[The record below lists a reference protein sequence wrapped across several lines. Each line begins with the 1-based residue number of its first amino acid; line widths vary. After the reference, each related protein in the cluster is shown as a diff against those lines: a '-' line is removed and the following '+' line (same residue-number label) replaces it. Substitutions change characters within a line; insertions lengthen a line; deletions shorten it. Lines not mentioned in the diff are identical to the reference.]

1 MVVAVTLTPVLC
13 SYLLTGDRV
22 LQRSQKEPI
31 VSRFLKRI
39 YKKALEWV
47 LSHKRLV
54 IGSTVALFVASLVV
68 FFSLGRNFL
77 PPFNEGSLTINTSTM
92 PGISLEESDK
102 IGREVE
108 RILLEIPEIQTVAR
122 KTGRAELDE
131 HALGVNVS
139 EMEAP
144 FELDERSRQE
154 FLSDVRAR
162 LGVLK
167 GVNIEI
173 GQPISHR
180 IDAMLSGTK
189 ANIAIKLFG
198 PDLNRLFS
206 LGNQVKGAVSAGR
219 LFSPG
224 RTSTSCLH
232 DTGISLEES
241 SIRSGASVALSRSS
255 KSAEPRIRARRECL
269 RKPKKRFR
277 RSLTRGLRWRMRRR
291 PRLGQPE

>member
-1 MVVAVTLTPVLC
+1 MFFLGGSKDACCVRSGFRYRGAVRVDGRRRDADAGAVQLPADRRSGVATQPEGT
-13 SYLLTGDRV
+13 DRFPFPETN
-22 LQRSQKEPI
+22 LQ
-31 VSRFLKRI
+31 
-39 YKKALEWV
+39 KALEWV

-144 FELDERSRQE
+144 FELDERSRQSFSPTCGPARRAE
-154 FLSDVRAR
+154 RRQYRNRPADFASDRRDAVRAR
-162 LGVLK
+162 G
-167 GVNIEI
+167 
-173 GQPISHR
+173 PISR
-180 IDAMLSGTK
+180 SNCSGPT
-189 ANIAIKLFG
+189 
-198 PDLNRLFS
+198 
-206 LGNQVKGAVSAGR
+206 
-219 LFSPG
+219 
-224 RTSTSCLH
+224 
-232 DTGISLEES
+232 
-241 SIRSGASVALSRSS
+241 
-255 KSAEPRIRARRECL
+255 
-269 RKPKKRFR
+269 
-277 RSLTRGLRWRMRRR
+277 
-291 PRLGQPE
+291 